1 MADREQNNQ
10 QNHLE
15 RATRISLGSNA
26 KPRGSARDMM
36 EIDPTAQTH
45 RNFKNGG
52 EKMNVL
58 QTMLA
63 LIASNIGGGIV
74 GMPFAIFNCGAVLGT
89 AVILFFGCITQL
101 SVVLLLS
108 TKDLTP
114 RRYESLYEIGYLLLG
129 RGSIFIMCTVL
140 FFTTFGTCV
149 LYFIIFGETLGS
161 TMRQLIL
168 DHDLSRL

>member
-1 MADREQNNQ
+1 
-10 QNHLE
+10 
-15 RATRISLGSNA
+15 
-26 KPRGSARDMM
+26 
-36 EIDPTAQTH
+36 
-45 RNFKNGG
+45 
-52 EKMNVL
+52 MNVL

-114 RRYESLYEIGYLLLG
+114 RKYESLYEIGYLLMG
-129 RGSIFIMCTVL
+129 RWSIFIMCTVL

-168 DHDLSRL
+168 DHDLSRIQTDYMYNIQLLQEPLLIQAICTREAAIIFAATVLLMIVFKKQL